1 MHPFDI
7 WPHLAE
13 GVVARRGRKH
23 IFDQFEPA
31 RTALVV
37 VDMQNFF
44 CEEGQKG
51 AVAVAR
57 DIVPNINR
65 IAGALRANGGIVV
78 WVQSNLDEAVARDWS
93 TFFNCFNTPEG
104 AAAIVEGLTRGSHG
118 YDLYPPLDDQP
129 GDTYVEKN
137 RFSAFIQG
145 SSNLHEVL
153 QAKGIDT
160 LLITGTV
167 TNVCCESTARDAA
180 MLNYKTIMVSDGNAA
195 STDES
200 HSASLNNLFG
210 GFCDVLTTDQVGA
223 RLDAVGS
230 AQAAE

>member
-1 MHPFDI
+1 MVE
-7 WPHLAE
+7 A
-13 GVVARRGRKH
+13 VVKRRGRAH
-23 IFDQFEPA
+23 IFDQFEPT

-44 CEEGQKG
+44 CEEGQQG
-51 AVAVAR
+51 AVAAARGIVA
-57 DIVPNINR
+57 NINR
-65 IAGALRANGGIVV
+65 IAGGLRGAGGEVV
-78 WVQSNLDEAVARDWS
+78 WLQSNLDEAVARDWS
-93 TFFNCFNTPEG
+93 TFFTYFNSPQGG
-104 AAAIVEGLTRGSHG
+104 AGIVKGLTRGTHG
-118 YDLYPPLDDQP
+118 YELWPALEARP

-145 SSNLHEVL
+145 SSDLHEVL

-160 LLITGTV
+160 VLITGTV

-180 MLNYKTIMVSDGNAA
+180 MLNYKTVMVSDGNAA
-195 STDES
+195 ATDEA

-210 GFCDVLTTDQVGA
+210 GFCDVLTTDQIVG
-223 RLDAVGS
+223 RLAAVAS

>member
-1 MHPFDI
+1 MHTFEI

-13 GVVARRGRKH
+13 AVVKRRGRKH
-23 IFDQFEPA
+23 IFDQFEPP
-31 RTALVV
+31 RTALIV

-44 CEEGQKG
+44 CEEGQQG
-51 AVAVAR
+51 AVATAR

-65 IAGALRANGGIVV
+65 IADSLRGAGGLVV
-78 WVQSNLDEAVARDWS
+78 WLQSNLDEAVARDWS
-93 TFFNCFNTPEG
+93 TFFNYFNSPQG
-104 AAAIVEGLTRGSHG
+104 GVGIVKGLTRGTHG
-118 YDLYPPLDDQP
+118 YELWPALDARP

-153 QAKGIDT
+153 QARGIDT

-180 MLNYKTIMVSDGNAA
+180 MLNYKTVMVSDGNAA
-195 STDES
+195 TTDEA

-210 GFCDVLTTDQVGA
+210 GFCDVLTTGQIVS
-223 RLDAVGS
+223 RLDAVAS